1 MGESYSMKSKKR
13 NEDARH
19 RKDYLDGLKRFKKRG
34 IPIIIDG
41 KECREADWTRIFD
54 VGEDG
59 AFYMGDYVCSDKGG
73 LKEIRFDKVYLSEDQ
88 KKKRNKERI
97 KDKISDG
104 QQIEKI
110 TISACKQIWLS
121 TGYFLYRKWFQTV

>member
-73 LKEIRFDKVYLSEDQ
+73 LKEIRLIRYIFQ
-88 KKKRNKERI
+88 KIKRKRENK
-97 KDKISDG
+97 
-104 QQIEKI
+104 
-110 TISACKQIWLS
+110 
-121 TGYFLYRKWFQTV
+121 RKR

>member
-54 VGEDG
+54 V
-59 AFYMGDYVCSDKGG
+59 
-73 LKEIRFDKVYLSEDQ
+73 
-88 KKKRNKERI
+88 
-97 KDKISDG
+97 
-104 QQIEKI
+104 
-110 TISACKQIWLS
+110 
-121 TGYFLYRKWFQTV
+121 

>member
-59 AFYMGDYVCSDKGG
+59 AFYMETMSVPIKAG
-73 LKEIRFDKVYLSEDQ
+73 F
-88 KKKRNKERI
+88 KR
-97 KDKISDG
+97 DP
-104 QQIEKI
+104 
-110 TISACKQIWLS
+110 
-121 TGYFLYRKWFQTV
+121 F

>member
-41 KECREADWTRIFD
+41 KECREADWTAGSLMWEKTEPFIWETMS
-54 VGEDG
+54 VP
-59 AFYMGDYVCSDKGG
+59 
-73 LKEIRFDKVYLSEDQ
+73 
-88 KKKRNKERI
+88 I
-97 KDKISDG
+97 K
-104 QQIEKI
+104 
-110 TISACKQIWLS
+110 A
-121 TGYFLYRKWFQTV
+121 V

>member
-1 MGESYSMKSKKR
+1 MEDICHRASETGCGLVGESYSMKSKKR

-41 KECREADWTRIFD
+41 KECTEADWTRIFD

-88 KKKRNKERI
+88 KKKRK
-97 KDKISDG
+97 
-104 QQIEKI
+104 
-110 TISACKQIWLS
+110 
-121 TGYFLYRKWFQTV
+121 

>member
-41 KECREADWTRIFD
+41 KD

-88 KKKRNKERI
+88 KKKRK
-97 KDKISDG
+97 
-104 QQIEKI
+104 
-110 TISACKQIWLS
+110 
-121 TGYFLYRKWFQTV
+121 

>member
-59 AFYMGDYVCSDKGG
+59 AFYIGG

-88 KKKRNKERI
+88 KKKRK
-97 KDKISDG
+97 
-104 QQIEKI
+104 
-110 TISACKQIWLS
+110 
-121 TGYFLYRKWFQTV
+121 

>member
-73 LKEIRFDKVYLSEDQ
+73 LSFRRSKE
-88 KKKRNKERI
+88 KEKI
-97 KDKISDG
+97 KEKDK
-104 QQIEKI
+104 KI
-110 TISACKQIWLS
+110 KYPVDSKS
-121 TGYFLYRKWFQTV
+121 RK

>member
-41 KECREADWTRIFD
+41 KECR
-54 VGEDG
+54 G
-59 AFYMGDYVCSDKGG
+59 ALRS
-73 LKEIRFDKVYLSEDQ
+73 VYGPGSLMWEKTEPFIWETMSVP
-88 KKKRNKERI
+88 I
-97 KDKISDG
+97 K
-104 QQIEKI
+104 
-110 TISACKQIWLS
+110 A
-121 TGYFLYRKWFQTV
+121 V

>member
-59 AFYMGDYVCSDKGG
+59 AFYMGDYVGAEQGC
-73 LKEIRFDKVYLSEDQ
+73 LKEIRFDKVNLSDPP
-88 KKKRNKERI
+88 KEK
-97 KDKISDG
+97 KDKDS
-104 QQIEKI
+104 
-110 TISACKQIWLS
+110 
-121 TGYFLYRKWFQTV
+121 

>member
-1 MGESYSMKSKKR
+1 MRKIKKR

-41 KECREADWTRIFD
+41 KECREADWTRSFD

-88 KKKRNKERI
+88 KKKRK
-97 KDKISDG
+97 
-104 QQIEKI
+104 
-110 TISACKQIWLS
+110 
-121 TGYFLYRKWFQTV
+121 

>member
-59 AFYMGDYVCSDKGG
+59 AFYMGDYVGAEQGC
-73 LKEIRFDKVYLSEDQ
+73 LKEIRFDKVYLSDPP
-88 KKKRNKERI
+88 KEK
-97 KDKISDG
+97 KDKDS
-104 QQIEKI
+104 
-110 TISACKQIWLS
+110 
-121 TGYFLYRKWFQTV
+121 

>member
-1 MGESYSMKSKKR
+1 MRIYWYKRKLAVSWKIYVTGPPKQDAVWWGMKSKKR

-88 KKKRNKERI
+88 KKKRK
-97 KDKISDG
+97 
-104 QQIEKI
+104 
-110 TISACKQIWLS
+110 
-121 TGYFLYRKWFQTV
+121 